1 MYRPQ
6 LFNRKFPCI
15 CSFCRWS
22 CLHRLT
28 CFSVNRGEAGHNYQA
43 DGAGRHY
50 DGSTEAP
57 PYGANQAYGSG
68 NQAYGGG
75 GGYTSGAAGYEAGDY
90 AAGGYS
96 QPVPDAGTG
105 YGPPPS
111 TAGSGYTQ
119 PDTYQ
124 SYSKPGEVLHLD
136 MLDCLPSPMPSF
148 HIKIFH
154 R

>member
-1 MYRPQ
+1 MFV
-6 LFNRKFPCI
+6 LG
-15 CSFCRWS
+15 S
-22 CLHRLT
+22 LHGRVSVLNQN
-28 CFSVNRGEAGHNYQA
+28 VNRGEAGHNYQA

-68 NQAYGGG
+68 SQAYG
-75 GGYTSGAAGYEAGDY
+75 GGYTSGATGYEAGDY
-90 AAGGYS
+90 TAGGYS

-111 TAGSGYTQ
+111 TASSGYTQ

-124 SYSKPGEVLHLD
+124 SYSKPGELFILINTVYHSLWHLF
-136 MLDCLPSPMPSF
+136 MV
-148 HIKIFH
+148 
-154 R
+154 